1 MSAANGFPRVLIDG
15 VYFQVGRT
23 GIGRVWTALL
33 RAWADA
39 GLAEHLLVLDRGAT
53 APRQDGVAYLPVA
66 PCDYRYTGDEAARLQ
81 ELCDRERADLF
92 VSTYYTAPLTTP
104 SLFVAYDM
112 IPEVY
117 GHDLDAPVWREK
129 QYAVQH
135 ASGHVAISR
144 STARDLARFFPGVAE
159 ADVTVAYPG
168 VDAAFR
174 PAAAE
179 EVEGF
184 RARHDLAGRPYFLLV
199 GNRSG
204 FNGYKNALLFFRGFA
219 RLLERERFA
228 VVCAGGVAEL
238 EAEFRPLAGDAAV
251 RLLEPGDDELRAAY
265 GGALA
270 LAYPS
275 RYEGFGLPVVEAM
288 ACGCPVITCRNSSLG
303 EVAGDAAL
311 FVPEDDAAAMAAAL
325 GRVVEPG
332 PRREL
337 IAAGLRQAAKFT
349 WRDMA
354 AAVAEAMR
362 RAAARRP
369 AQIWTEF
376 RRIQAAAQERDK
388 IEQHLRATKA
398 DAEKLFL
405 QFLHTRMVLQEV
417 RDHVARVEDYVA
429 RIESTRTWRWRTA
442 LLESKQKVLRLAERL
457 LSRRAG

>member
-33 RAWADA
+33 R
-39 GLAEHLLVLDRGAT
+39 GAT
-53 APRQDGVAYLPVA
+53 APRQDGIAYLPVP
-66 PCDYRYTGDEAARLQ
+66 PCDYRFTGEEAARLQ
-81 ELCDRERADLF
+81 ALCDRERADLF

-117 GHDLDAPVWREK
+117 HHDLDAPIWREK
-129 QYAVQH
+129 HYAVQC
-135 ASGHVAISR
+135 AVGHVAISR
-144 STARDLARFFPGVAE
+144 NTARDLTRFFPGVDA
-159 ADVTVAYPG
+159 ADVVVAYPG

-174 PAAAE
+174 PAAG

-184 RARHDLAGRPYFLLV
+184 RRRHGLAGRPYFLLV

-204 FNGYKNALLFFRGFA
+204 FNGYKNALLLFRGLA
-219 RLLERERFA
+219 ALPERERFA
-228 VVCAGGVAEL
+228 VVCAGGAAEL
-238 EAEFRPLAGDAAV
+238 EAEFRPLAGGAEV
-251 RLLEPGDDELRAAY
+251 RLLELSDDDLRAAY
-265 GGALA
+265 GGAAA

-275 RYEGFGLPVVEAM
+275 RYEGFGLPVLEAM

-325 GRVVEPG
+325 RQVQDAAA
-332 PRREL
+332 RQAL

-354 AAVAEAMR
+354 ATVAEAMR
-362 RAAARRP
+362 RTAARRP
-369 AQIWTEF
+369 AQIWPEF
-376 RRIQAAAQERDK
+376 RRLQAAAQERDK
-388 IEQHLRATKA
+388 IELHLQATKDDA
-398 DAEKLFL
+398 HKLFVQFLKTRMELDAERAL
-405 QFLHTRMVLQEV
+405 
-417 RDHVARVEDYVA
+417 VARMEA
-429 RIESTRTWRWRTA
+429 TRTWKMRVA
-442 LLESKQKVLRLAERL
+442 LLESQQKMMRLAGRL
-457 LSRRAG
+457 LPRRAG